1 MHPNAE
7 DGAGDDALGDSVR
20 SSAGKPLVDDDCDG
34 YVDEEAIVKGDLI
47 VTEINNYSS
56 AGGSAEDSRN
66 KKANW
71 FEVYNDSP
79 LSLDLSNWTFAT
91 CDYAASGGIGF
102 DEGTPDWSYCDAIEW
117 FSISPE
123 TELVLLPEGY
133 AVLCRDDTV
142 FDDPSDCDYSYGGS
156 TAINENPAGVPYQ
169 NADAEFRPAN
179 GLIGAALSA
188 TSPSVNMLIDDVGW
202 YYHSSLDRWPYELNM
217 SMCLSADALSSSANN
232 ALVNWGNPR
241 ASDVWAS
248 DPVDNYGTPGSANL
262 TCE

>member
-1 MHPNAE
+1 MGPNQA
-7 DGAGDDALGDSVR
+7 GAPTSNNADADEFR
-20 SSAGKPLVDDDCDG
+20 SW
-34 YVDEEAIVKGDLI
+34 
-47 VTEINNYSS
+47 
-56 AGGSAEDSRN
+56 GS
-66 KKANW
+66 
-71 FEVYNDSP
+71 P
-79 LSLDLSNWTFAT
+79 
-91 CDYAASGGIGF
+91 ASK
-102 DEGTPDWSYCDAIEW
+102 
-117 FSISPE
+117 
-123 TELVLLPEGY
+123 
-133 AVLCRDDTV
+133 
-142 FDDPSDCDYSYGGS
+142 
-156 TAINENPAGVPYQ
+156 